1 MADSGI
7 KRNVPIKLGDF
18 SVIDTEFANIRERF
32 DAEMRKMEDEMSR
45 FRSELMN
52 RESNNFFKSTTSR
65 HHTSSSEHRTSTT
78 SKTGGWD
85 KVDPVAPPKRS
96 AFDSFKSTT
105 TQSTQQNSSSLSPQ
119 QDSAWLDGLNSPLIQ
134 DEGDGKMLK
143 LRFDVSQYTPEE
155 IVVKTV
161 DNKLLV
167 HAKHEEKTESKSV
180 YREYNREFLLP
191 KGTNPESIKSSLS
204 KDGVLTVEAPLPAI
218 GTGEKLIPIAQQ

>member
-1 MADSGI
+1 MQRKRSETPKMADSGI
-7 KRNVPIKLGDF
+7 KRNIPIKLGDF

-32 DAEMRKMEDEMSR
+32 DAEMKKMEDEMSR

-52 RESNNFFKSTTSR
+52 RESNNFFKSTTS
-65 HHTSSSEHRTSTT
+65 
-78 SKTGGWD
+78 
-85 KVDPVAPPKRS
+85 
-96 AFDSFKSTT
+96 TT
-105 TQSTQQNSSSLSPQ
+105 TQQTTQNSSLSPQ
-119 QDSAWLDGLNSPLIQ
+119 QDSRTWLDGLDSPLIQ
-134 DEGDGKMLK
+134 NEGDGKMLK

-167 HAKHEEKTESKSV
+167 NAKHEEKSDSKMV

-218 GTGEKLIPIAQQ
+218 GMGEKLIPIAHQ

>member
-7 KRNVPIKLGDF
+7 KRNIPIKLGDF
-18 SVIDTEFANIRERF
+18 SVIDTEFSNIRERF

-65 HHTSSSEHRTSTT
+65 HHTSTSEHHTSTT
-78 SKTGGWD
+78 SKSEGWD
-85 KVDPVAPPKRS
+85 KVDPAAPPKRS

-105 TQSTQQNSSSLSPQ
+105 TQQSTQNSSSLSPQ
-119 QDSAWLDGLNSPLIQ
+119 HDHTWLDGLNSPLIQ
-134 DEGDGKMLK
+134 DEGDNKMLK

-218 GTGEKLIPIAQQ
+218 GSGEKLIPIAHQ